1 MEETEVGEAD
11 DAMLLREIVGATEGA
26 ASKSH

>member
-11 DAMLLREIVGATEGA
+11 DAMLLGEIVGASVR
-26 ASKSH
+26 SK

>member
-1 MEETEVGEAD
+1 MKEYEVGEAD
-11 DAMLLREIVGATEGA
+11 DAMLLGEIVGATEGA